1 MSREEQI
8 SPLQRVCRQ
17 SIFEFQEEEIKM
29 NEYARKKAGVDKLAW
44 GGLFIWWGVTLLVP
58 FPAGVG
64 LIGVG
69 LILLAANAV
78 RQLQGMGINGF
89 STGIGILALVW
100 GGLEL
105 AGAVMRLPFDLPI
118 FAILIIVLGVLIL
131 IGNRGEDALGPKEA

>member
-1 MSREEQI
+1 
-8 SPLQRVCRQ
+8 
-17 SIFEFQEEEIKM
+17 M
-29 NEYARKKAGVDKLAW
+29 NEYARKNASVDKLAW
-44 GGLFIWWGVTLLVP
+44 GGLFIWWGITLLVS

-69 LILLAANAV
+69 LILLAANIV
-78 RQLQGMGINGF
+78 RQAQGMRINGL

-118 FAILIIVLGVLIL
+118 FAILVIVLGMLIL
-131 IGNRGEDALGPKEA
+131 TGSRSEGAVSGKEA